1 MTKIIKIWAFLL
13 GFFFSHVSL
22 SHQLKRTIK
31 NKYVAIKI
39 AVVNESINHET
50 RVAVVP
56 EIAQKLSSNNIS
68 FVIEKNAGAASGF
81 LDADY
86 PDNSCSFVGSSSD
99 VLNDADVL
107 FKVNPPTLDEVKN
120 MKKGAIAISY
130 MQPFQNEALIK
141 SMAASGIDAFSVE
154 LIPRISRAQSM
165 DALSSQASIAGYKS
179 VILAANH
186 ANKFF
191 PMLTTAAGTV
201 RPAQTLIIGAG
212 VAGLQAIATAKRLGS
227 RVIAFDVRGSTREQ
241 IESLG
246 AQFLDT
252 GITAEGEG
260 GYARE
265 LTTDELDTQKEVLSK
280 TMSQSDV
287 VITTAAVPGKPAPK
301 LIDKETVES
310 MAPGSVIVDLGAIS
324 GGNCELTKPDEIVD
338 RGGVIILGPTN
349 LPSTMPK
356 HASELYS
363 RNLLNF
369 LSPALTDEGL
379 SIDWDD
385 EIFKGANITRNGEVA
400 FDQGAS

>member
-1 MTKIIKIWAFLL
+1 M
-13 GFFFSHVSL
+13 
-22 SHQLKRTIK
+22 
-31 NKYVAIKI
+31 AIKI
-39 AVVNESINHET
+39 AVVNESKNHET

-56 EIAQKLSSNNIS
+56 EIAQKLASKNVIFS
-68 FVIEKNAGAASGF
+68 IEKKSGAASGF
-81 LDADY
+81 LDSDY
-86 PDNSCSFVGSSSD
+86 PKDACAFVDSSSD
-99 VLNDADVL
+99 AVSDADVL
-107 FKVNPPTLDEVKN
+107 FKVNPPTPEEVAH
-120 MKKGAIAISY
+120 MKKGALAISY
-130 MQPFQNEALIK
+130 MNPFENHALIK
-141 SMAASGIDAFSVE
+141 TMASSGINAFSVE

-165 DALSSQASIAGYKS
+165 DALSSQASIAGYKA

-201 RPAQTLIIGAG
+201 RPAQTLVIGAG

-227 RVIAFDVRGSTREQ
+227 RVIAFDVRGSTKEQ

-265 LTTDELDTQKEVLSK
+265 LSAEELKTQKEVLSK
-280 TMSQSDV
+280 TMGQSDV

-301 LIDKETVES
+301 LIDRNTVES
-310 MAPGSVIVDLGAIS
+310 MAPGSIIIDLGAIS
-324 GGNCELTKPDEIVD
+324 GGNCELTKPDDIVD
-338 RGGVIILGPTN
+338 HGGVMIFGPTN

-369 LSPALTDEGL
+369 LSPAISDEGL
-379 SIDWDD
+379 NIDWDD
-385 EIFKGANITRNGEVA
+385 EIFKGANITRNGEA
-400 FDQGAS
+400 TFTQEG

>member
-1 MTKIIKIWAFLL
+1 M
-13 GFFFSHVSL
+13 H
-22 SHQLKRTIK
+22 
-31 NKYVAIKI
+31 
-39 AVVNESINHET
+39 
-50 RVAVVP
+50 
-56 EIAQKLSSNNIS
+56 
-68 FVIEKNAGAASGF
+68 
-81 LDADY
+81 
-86 PDNSCSFVGSSSD
+86 
-99 VLNDADVL
+99 
-107 FKVNPPTLDEVKN
+107 
-120 MKKGAIAISY
+120 
-130 MQPFQNEALIK
+130 PFQNDALIK
-141 SMAASGIDAFSVE
+141 SMASSGIDAFSIE

-165 DALSSQASIAGYKS
+165 DALSSQASIAGYKA

-227 RVIAFDVRGSTREQ
+227 RVIAFDVRDSTKEQ

-265 LTTDELDTQKEVLSK
+265 LTADELDTQKKVLSEAIG
-280 TMSQSDV
+280 QSDI

-301 LIDKETVES
+301 LIDKKTVES
-310 MAPGSVIVDLGAIS
+310 MAPGSVIVDLGAMS
-324 GGNCELTKPDEIVD
+324 GGNCDLTVPDDILD
-338 RGGVIILGPTN
+338 HGGVMILGPTN

-369 LSPALTDEGL
+369 LSPALSEEGL
-379 SIDWDD
+379 NIDWDD
-385 EIFKGANITRNGEVA
+385 EIFKGANITRNGKVV
-400 FDQGAS
+400 FDHGG

>member
-13 GFFFSHVSL
+13 GFFCGHVSL
-22 SHQLKRTIK
+22 LHQLKRTIK

-39 AVVNESINHET
+39 AVVNESINDET

-107 FKVNPPTLDEVKN
+107 FKVNPPTPDEIKN

-130 MQPFQNEALIK
+130 MQPFQNDALIK

-338 RGGVIILGPTN
+338 HGGVIILGPTN

-385 EIFKGANITRNGEVA
+385 EIFKGANITRNGEVL
-400 FDQGAS
+400 FDQEG

>member
-1 MTKIIKIWAFLL
+1 ML
-13 GFFFSHVSL
+13 GFFDRNDSL
-22 SHQLKRTIK
+22 SVHLISITK
-31 NKYVAIKI
+31 NKHVTIKI
-39 AVVNESINHET
+39 AVVNESLNNET
-50 RVAVVP
+50 RVALVP
-56 EIAQKLSSNNIS
+56 EIAQKLASNYVS
-68 FVIEKNAGAASGF
+68 FIIEKNAGESSGF
-81 LDADY
+81 LDSAY
-86 PDNSCSFVGSSSD
+86 PENACKFVSSSED
-99 VLNDADVL
+99 ALKDADVL
-107 FKVNPPTLDEVKN
+107 FKVNPPTSDEIEK
-120 MKKGAIAISY
+120 MKRGSMAISY
-130 MQPFQNEALIK
+130 MNPFQNDALIK
-141 SMAASGIDAFSVE
+141 QMASSGVDAFSVE

-165 DALSSQASIAGYKS
+165 DALSSQASIAGYKA

-201 RPAQTLIIGAG
+201 RPAQILIVGAG

-227 RVIAFDVRGSTREQ
+227 RVIAFDVRSSTKEQ

-265 LTTDELDTQKEVLSK
+265 LTTEELETQKQVLSK
-280 TMSQSDV
+280 TMGQSDV

-301 LIDKETVES
+301 LIDRQTVES

-324 GGNCELTKPDEIVD
+324 GGNCELTNPDDVVD
-338 RGGVIILGPTN
+338 HGGVIILGPTN

-369 LSPALTDEGL
+369 LSPAIAEEGL
-379 SIDWDD
+379 NINWDD
-385 EIFKGANITRNGEVA
+385 EVFKGANITRNGEVT
-400 FDQGAS
+400 FNQGAN

>member
-1 MTKIIKIWAFLL
+1 ML
-13 GFFFSHVSL
+13 GFFDRNDSL
-22 SHQLKRTIK
+22 SVHLISITK
-31 NKYVAIKI
+31 NKHVTIKI
-39 AVVNESINHET
+39 AVVNESLNNET
-50 RVAVVP
+50 RVALVP
-56 EIAQKLSSNNIS
+56 EIAQKLASNYVS
-68 FVIEKNAGAASGF
+68 FIIEKNAGESSGF
-81 LDADY
+81 LDSAY
-86 PDNSCSFVGSSSD
+86 PENACKFVSSSED
-99 VLNDADVL
+99 ALKDADVL
-107 FKVNPPTLDEVKN
+107 FKVNPPTSDEIEK
-120 MKKGAIAISY
+120 MKRGSMAISY
-130 MQPFQNEALIK
+130 MNPFQNDALIK
-141 SMAASGIDAFSVE
+141 QMASSGVDAFSVE

-165 DALSSQASIAGYKS
+165 DALSSQASIAGYKA

-201 RPAQTLIIGAG
+201 RPAQILIVGAG

-227 RVIAFDVRGSTREQ
+227 RVIAFDVRSSTKEQ

-265 LTTDELDTQKEVLSK
+265 LTTEELETQKQVLSK
-280 TMSQSDV
+280 TMGQSDV

-301 LIDKETVES
+301 LIDRQTVES

-324 GGNCELTKPDEIVD
+324 GGNCELTNPDDVVD
-338 RGGVIILGPTN
+338 HRGVIILGPTN

-363 RNLLNF
+363 RNLFNF
-369 LSPALTDEGL
+369 LSPAIAEEGL
-379 SIDWDD
+379 NIDWDD
-385 EIFKGANITRNGEVA
+385 EVFKGANITRNGEVT
-400 FDQGAS
+400 FNQGAN

>member
-1 MTKIIKIWAFLL
+1 M
-13 GFFFSHVSL
+13 S
-22 SHQLKRTIK
+22 
-31 NKYVAIKI
+31 
-39 AVVNESINHET
+39 
-50 RVAVVP
+50 
-56 EIAQKLSSNNIS
+56 
-68 FVIEKNAGAASGF
+68 
-81 LDADY
+81 
-86 PDNSCSFVGSSSD
+86 
-99 VLNDADVL
+99 
-107 FKVNPPTLDEVKN
+107 
-120 MKKGAIAISY
+120 
-130 MQPFQNEALIK
+130 PFQNGELIK
-141 SMAASGIDAFSVE
+141 KMASSGIDAFSVE

-165 DALSSQASIAGYKS
+165 DALSSQASIAGYKA
-179 VILAANH
+179 VILAANN

-201 RPAQTLIIGAG
+201 RPAQTLIVGAG

-227 RVIAFDVRGSTREQ
+227 RVVAFDVRSSTKEQ

-265 LTTDELDTQKEVLSK
+265 LSTEELKAQKEALSK
-280 TMSQSDV
+280 AMGQSDI

-301 LIDKETVES
+301 LIDRNTVES

-324 GGNCELTKPDEIVD
+324 GGNCELTKPDDVVD
-338 RGGVIILGPTN
+338 HGGVIILGPTN

-369 LSPALTDEGL
+369 ISPAITDEGL
-379 SIDWDD
+379 NIDWDD
-385 EIFKGANITRNGEVA
+385 EIFNGANITRNGDVVFNEEA
-400 FDQGAS
+400 

>member
-1 MTKIIKIWAFLL
+1 ML
-13 GFFFSHVSL
+13 GFFDRNDSL
-22 SHQLKRTIK
+22 SVHLSCITK
-31 NKYVAIKI
+31 NKHVTIKI
-39 AVVNESINHET
+39 AVVNESLNNET
-50 RVAVVP
+50 RVALVP
-56 EIAQKLSSNNIS
+56 EIAQKLASNNVS
-68 FVIEKNAGAASGF
+68 FIIEKNAGESSGF
-81 LDADY
+81 LDSAY
-86 PDNSCSFVGSSSD
+86 PENACKFVSSSED
-99 VLNDADVL
+99 ALKDADVL
-107 FKVNPPTLDEVKN
+107 FKVNPPTSDEIEK
-120 MKKGAIAISY
+120 MKRGSMAISY
-130 MQPFQNEALIK
+130 MNPFQNDALIK
-141 SMAASGIDAFSVE
+141 QMASSGVDAFSVE

-165 DALSSQASIAGYKS
+165 DALSSQASIAGYKA

-201 RPAQTLIIGAG
+201 RPAQTLIVGAG

-227 RVIAFDVRGSTREQ
+227 RVIAFDVRSSTKEQ

-265 LTTDELDTQKEVLSK
+265 LTAEELETQKQVLSK
-280 TMSQSDV
+280 TMGQSDV

-301 LIDKETVES
+301 LIDRQTVES

-324 GGNCELTKPDEIVD
+324 GGNCELTNPDDVVD
-338 RGGVIILGPTN
+338 HGGVIILGPTN

-369 LSPALTDEGL
+369 LSPAIAEEGL
-379 SIDWDD
+379 NIDWDD
-385 EIFKGANITRNGEVA
+385 EVFKGANITRNGEVT
-400 FDQGAS
+400 FNQGAN

>member
-1 MTKIIKIWAFLL
+1 MT
-13 GFFFSHVSL
+13 
-22 SHQLKRTIK
+22 
-31 NKYVAIKI
+31 IKI
-39 AVVNESINHET
+39 AVVNESKNNET

-56 EIAQKLSSNNIS
+56 EIAQKLSSNNVTFS
-68 FVIEKNAGAASGF
+68 IEKNSGAASGF
-81 LDADY
+81 LDSDY
-86 PDNSCSFVGSSSD
+86 PENGCSFFDAASEAVK
-99 VLNDADVL
+99 DADVL
-107 FKVNPPTLDEVKN
+107 FKVNPPTSEEIDY
-120 MKKGAIAISY
+120 MKKGALAVSY
-130 MQPFQNEALIK
+130 MGPFQNGELIK
-141 SMAASGIDAFSVE
+141 KMASSGIDAFSVE

-165 DALSSQASIAGYKS
+165 DALSSQASIAGYKA
-179 VILAANH
+179 VILAANN

-201 RPAQTLIIGAG
+201 RPAQTLIVGAG

-227 RVIAFDVRGSTREQ
+227 RVVAFDVRSSTKEQ

-265 LTTDELDTQKEVLSK
+265 LSTEELKTQKEALSK
-280 TMSQSDV
+280 AMGQSDI

-301 LIDKETVES
+301 LIDRNTVES

-324 GGNCELTKPDEIVD
+324 GGNCELTKPDDVVD
-338 RGGVIILGPTN
+338 HGGVIILGPTN

-369 LSPALTDEGL
+369 ISPAITDEGL
-379 SIDWDD
+379 NIDWDD
-385 EIFKGANITRNGEVA
+385 EIFNGANITRNGDVVFNEEA
-400 FDQGAS
+400 

>member
-1 MTKIIKIWAFLL
+1 ML
-13 GFFFSHVSL
+13 GFFDRNDSL
-22 SHQLKRTIK
+22 SVHLISITK
-31 NKYVAIKI
+31 NKHVTIKI
-39 AVVNESINHET
+39 AVVNESLNNET
-50 RVAVVP
+50 RVALVP
-56 EIAQKLSSNNIS
+56 EIAQKLASNYVS
-68 FVIEKNAGAASGF
+68 FIIEKNAGESSGF
-81 LDADY
+81 LDSAY
-86 PDNSCSFVGSSSD
+86 PENACKFVSSSED
-99 VLNDADVL
+99 ALKDADVL
-107 FKVNPPTLDEVKN
+107 FKVNPPTSDEIEK
-120 MKKGAIAISY
+120 MKRGSMAISY
-130 MQPFQNEALIK
+130 MNPFQNDALIK
-141 SMAASGIDAFSVE
+141 QMASSGVDAFSVE

-165 DALSSQASIAGYKS
+165 DALSSQASIAGYKA

-201 RPAQTLIIGAG
+201 RPAQTLIVGAG

-227 RVIAFDVRGSTREQ
+227 RVIAFDVRSSTKEQ

-265 LTTDELDTQKEVLSK
+265 LTTEELETQKQVLSK
-280 TMSQSDV
+280 TMGQSDV

-301 LIDKETVES
+301 LIDRQTVES

-324 GGNCELTKPDEIVD
+324 GGNCELTNPDDVVD
-338 RGGVIILGPTN
+338 HRGVIILGPTN

-363 RNLLNF
+363 RNLFNF
-369 LSPALTDEGL
+369 LSPAIAEEGL
-379 SIDWDD
+379 NIDWDD
-385 EIFKGANITRNGEVA
+385 EVFKGANITRNGEVT
-400 FDQGAS
+400 FNQGAN

>member
-13 GFFFSHVSL
+13 GFFCRHVSL

-39 AVVNESINHET
+39 AVVNESINDET

-68 FVIEKNAGAASGF
+68 
-81 LDADY
+81 
-86 PDNSCSFVGSSSD
+86 SD
-99 VLNDADVL
+99 VLNEADVL
-107 FKVNPPTLDEVKN
+107 FKVNPPTPDEIKN

-130 MQPFQNEALIK
+130 MQPFQNDALIK

-265 LTTDELDTQKEVLSK
+265 LTSDELDTQKEVLSK

-301 LIDKETVES
+301 LKDKETVES

-338 RGGVIILGPTN
+338 HGGVIILGPTN

-385 EIFKGANITRNGEVA
+385 EIFKGANITRNGEVL
-400 FDQGAS
+400 FDQEG

>member
-1 MTKIIKIWAFLL
+1 
-13 GFFFSHVSL
+13 
-22 SHQLKRTIK
+22 
-31 NKYVAIKI
+31 VAIKI
-39 AVVNESINHET
+39 AVVNESKDNET

-56 EIAQKLSSNNIS
+56 EIAQKLSSSNVTFS
-68 FVIEKNAGAASGF
+68 IEKKSGAASGF
-81 LDADY
+81 LDAHY
-86 PDNSCSFVGSSSD
+86 PENACSFFDTASETIK
-99 VLNDADVL
+99 DADVL
-107 FKVNPPTLDEVKN
+107 FKVNPPTPEEIGY
-120 MKKGAIAISY
+120 MKKGALAVSY
-130 MQPFQNEALIK
+130 MSPFQNGELIK
-141 SMAASGIDAFSVE
+141 NMASSGIDAFSVE

-165 DALSSQASIAGYKS
+165 DALSSQASIAGYKA
-179 VILAANH
+179 VILAANN

-201 RPAQTLIIGAG
+201 RPAQTLIVGAG

-227 RVIAFDVRGSTREQ
+227 RVVAFDVRSSTKEQ

-265 LTTDELDTQKEVLSK
+265 LSAEELKTQKEALSK
-280 TMSQSDV
+280 AMGQSDI

-301 LIDKETVES
+301 LIDRNTVES

-324 GGNCELTKPDEIVD
+324 GGNCELTKPDDVVD
-338 RGGVIILGPTN
+338 HGGVIILGPTN

-369 LSPALTDEGL
+369 ISPAITDEGL
-379 SIDWDD
+379 NVDWDD
-385 EIFKGANITRNGEVA
+385 EIFNGANITRNGEVVFNEEA
-400 FDQGAS
+400 

>member
-1 MTKIIKIWAFLL
+1 M
-13 GFFFSHVSL
+13 
-22 SHQLKRTIK
+22 
-31 NKYVAIKI
+31 AIKI
-39 AVVNESINHET
+39 AVINEFINDET

-56 EIAQKLSSNNIS
+56 EIAQKIASNNVS

-81 LDADY
+81 LDSDY
-86 PDNSCSFVGSSSD
+86 PENACKFVKSSSD
-99 VLNDADVL
+99 ALNDADVI
-107 FKVNPPTLDEVKN
+107 FKVNPPTSDDISS
-120 MKKGAIAISY
+120 MKRGAIAISY
-130 MQPFQNEALIK
+130 MNPFQNDALIK
-141 SMAASGIDAFSVE
+141 SMASSGIDAFSVE

-165 DALSSQASIAGYKS
+165 DALSSQASIAGYKA

-227 RVIAFDVRGSTREQ
+227 RVIAFDVRGSTKEQ

-265 LTTDELDTQKEVLSK
+265 LTTEELDTQKKALSK
-280 TMSQSDV
+280 AIGQSDI

-301 LIDKETVES
+301 LIDKKTVET
-310 MAPGSVIVDLGAIS
+310 MAPGSVIIDLGAIS
-324 GGNCELTKPDEIVD
+324 GGNCELTVPDNVLD
-338 RGGVIILGPTN
+338 HGGVMILGPTN

-363 RNLLNF
+363 RNLQNF
-369 LSPALTDEGL
+369 LSPALTEEGL
-379 SIDWDD
+379 NIDWDD
-385 EIFKGANITRNGEVA
+385 EIFKGANITRNGEVV
-400 FDQGAS
+400 FDHGS

>member
-1 MTKIIKIWAFLL
+1 ML
-13 GFFFSHVSL
+13 GFFDRNDSL
-22 SHQLKRTIK
+22 SVHLISITK
-31 NKYVAIKI
+31 NKHVTIKI
-39 AVVNESINHET
+39 AVVNESLNNET
-50 RVAVVP
+50 RVALVP
-56 EIAQKLSSNNIS
+56 EIAQKLASNYVS
-68 FVIEKNAGAASGF
+68 FIIEKNAGESSGF
-81 LDADY
+81 LDSAY
-86 PDNSCSFVGSSSD
+86 PENACKFVSSSED
-99 VLNDADVL
+99 ALKDADVL
-107 FKVNPPTLDEVKN
+107 FKVNPPTSDEIEK
-120 MKKGAIAISY
+120 MKRGSMAISY
-130 MQPFQNEALIK
+130 MNPFQNDALIK
-141 SMAASGIDAFSVE
+141 QMASSGVDAFSVE

-165 DALSSQASIAGYKS
+165 DALSSQASIAGYKA

-201 RPAQTLIIGAG
+201 RPAQTLIVGAG

-227 RVIAFDVRGSTREQ
+227 RVIAFDVRSSTKEQ

-265 LTTDELDTQKEVLSK
+265 LTTEELETQKQVLSK
-280 TMSQSDV
+280 TMGQSDV

-301 LIDKETVES
+301 LIDRQTVES

-324 GGNCELTKPDEIVD
+324 GGNCELTNPDDVVD
-338 RGGVIILGPTN
+338 HGGVIILGPTN

-369 LSPALTDEGL
+369 LSPAIAEEGL
-379 SIDWDD
+379 NIDWDD
-385 EIFKGANITRNGEVA
+385 EVFKGANITRNGEVT
-400 FDQGAS
+400 FNQGAN

>member
-1 MTKIIKIWAFLL
+1 MT
-13 GFFFSHVSL
+13 
-22 SHQLKRTIK
+22 
-31 NKYVAIKI
+31 IKI
-39 AVVNESINHET
+39 AVVNESLNNET
-50 RVAVVP
+50 RVALVP
-56 EIAQKLSSNNIS
+56 EIAQKLASNNVS
-68 FVIEKNAGAASGF
+68 FIIEKNAGESSGF
-81 LDADY
+81 LDSAY
-86 PDNSCSFVGSSSD
+86 PENACKFVSSSVD
-99 VLNDADVL
+99 ALKDADVL
-107 FKVNPPTLDEVKN
+107 FKVNPPTSDEIEK
-120 MKKGAIAISY
+120 MKRGSMAISY
-130 MQPFQNEALIK
+130 MNPFQNDALIK
-141 SMAASGIDAFSVE
+141 QMASSGVDAFSVE

-165 DALSSQASIAGYKS
+165 DALSSQASIAGYKA

-201 RPAQTLIIGAG
+201 RPAQTLIVGAG

-227 RVIAFDVRGSTREQ
+227 RVIAFDVRSSTKEQ

-265 LTTDELDTQKEVLSK
+265 LTTEELKTQKQVLSK
-280 TMSQSDV
+280 TMGQSDV

-301 LIDKETVES
+301 LIDRQTVES

-324 GGNCELTKPDEIVD
+324 GGNCELTNPDDVVD
-338 RGGVIILGPTN
+338 HGGVIILGPTN

-369 LSPALTDEGL
+369 LSPAIAEEGL
-379 SIDWDD
+379 NIDWDD
-385 EIFKGANITRNGEVA
+385 EVFKGANITRNGEVT
-400 FDQGAS
+400 FNQGAN

>member
-1 MTKIIKIWAFLL
+1 M
-13 GFFFSHVSL
+13 
-22 SHQLKRTIK
+22 
-31 NKYVAIKI
+31 AIKI
-39 AVVNESINHET
+39 AVVNESINDET

-86 PDNSCSFVGSSSD
+86 PDNSCSFAGSSSD

-107 FKVNPPTLDEVKN
+107 FKVNPPTPDEIKN

-130 MQPFQNEALIK
+130 MQPFQNDALIK

-165 DALSSQASIAGYKS
+165 DALSSQASIAGYKA

-227 RVIAFDVRGSTREQ
+227 RVVAFDVRGSTKEQ

-265 LTTDELDTQKEVLSK
+265 LTTEELDTQKKALSK
-280 TMSQSDV
+280 AIGQSDI

-301 LIDKETVES
+301 LIDKKTVES
-310 MAPGSVIVDLGAIS
+310 MAPGSVIIDLGAIS
-324 GGNCELTKPDEIVD
+324 GGNCELTVPDNVLD
-338 RGGVIILGPTN
+338 HGGVMILGPTN

-369 LSPALTDEGL
+369 LSPALTEEGL
-379 SIDWDD
+379 NIDWDD
-385 EIFKGANITRNGEVA
+385 EIFKGANITRNGEVV
-400 FDQGAS
+400 FDHGG

>member
-1 MTKIIKIWAFLL
+1 M
-13 GFFFSHVSL
+13 
-22 SHQLKRTIK
+22 
-31 NKYVAIKI
+31 AIKI
-39 AVVNESINHET
+39 AVVNESKNNET

-56 EIAQKLSSNNIS
+56 EIAQKLSSNNVTFS
-68 FVIEKNAGAASGF
+68 IEKNSGSASGF
-81 LDADY
+81 LDSDY
-86 PDNSCSFVGSSSD
+86 PEGACSFFDTHSEAIK
-99 VLNDADVL
+99 DADVL
-107 FKVNPPTLDEVKN
+107 FKVNPPTSEEIGY
-120 MKKGAIAISY
+120 MKKGALAVSY
-130 MQPFQNEALIK
+130 MSPFQSGELIK
-141 SMAASGIDAFSVE
+141 NMASSGIDAFSVE

-165 DALSSQASIAGYKS
+165 DALSSQASIAGYKA
-179 VILAANH
+179 VILAANN

-201 RPAQTLIIGAG
+201 RPAQTLIVGAG

-227 RVIAFDVRGSTREQ
+227 RVIAFDVRSSTKEQ

-265 LTTDELDTQKEVLSK
+265 LSAEELKTQKEALSK
-280 TMSQSDV
+280 AMGQSDI

-301 LIDKETVES
+301 LIDRNTVES

-324 GGNCELTKPDEIVD
+324 GGNCELTKPDDIVD
-338 RGGVIILGPTN
+338 HGGVIILGPTN

-369 LSPALTDEGL
+369 ISPAITDEGL
-379 SIDWDD
+379 NIDWDD
-385 EIFKGANITRNGEVA
+385 EIFNGANITRNGDIVFNEEA
-400 FDQGAS
+400 

>member
-1 MTKIIKIWAFLL
+1 M
-13 GFFFSHVSL
+13 
-22 SHQLKRTIK
+22 
-31 NKYVAIKI
+31 AIKI
-39 AVVNESINHET
+39 AVVNESKNHET

-56 EIAQKLSSNNIS
+56 EIAQKLASKNVVFS
-68 FVIEKNAGAASGF
+68 IEKKSGEASGF
-81 LDADY
+81 LDSDY
-86 PDNSCSFVGSSSD
+86 PKDACVFVDSSSD
-99 VLNDADVL
+99 ALSDADVL
-107 FKVNPPTLDEVKN
+107 FKVNPPTPDEVAL
-120 MKKGAIAISY
+120 MKKGALAISY
-130 MQPFQNEALIK
+130 MNPFENHALIRT
-141 SMAASGIDAFSVE
+141 MASSGIDAFSVE

-165 DALSSQASIAGYKS
+165 DALSSQASIAGYKA

-227 RVIAFDVRGSTREQ
+227 RVIAFDVRGSTKEQ

-252 GITAEGEG
+252 GITAEGKG

-265 LTTDELDTQKEVLSK
+265 LSVEELKTQKEVLSK
-280 TMSQSDV
+280 TMGQSDV

-301 LIDKETVES
+301 LIDKKTVES
-310 MAPGSVIVDLGAIS
+310 MVPGSIIIDLGAVS
-324 GGNCELTKPDEIVD
+324 GGNCELTKPDDVVD
-338 RGGVIILGPTN
+338 HGGVIILGPTN
-349 LPSTMPK
+349 LPSTMPR

-369 LSPALTDEGL
+369 LSPAISDEGL
-379 SIDWDD
+379 NINWDD
-385 EIFKGANITRNGEVA
+385 EIFKGANITRNGEA
-400 FDQGAS
+400 TFSQEG

>member
-1 MTKIIKIWAFLL
+1 M
-13 GFFFSHVSL
+13 
-22 SHQLKRTIK
+22 
-31 NKYVAIKI
+31 AIKI
-39 AVVNESINHET
+39 AVLNESINDET
-50 RVAVVP
+50 RVAIVP

-107 FKVNPPTLDEVKN
+107 FKVNPPTPDEIKN

-130 MQPFQNEALIK
+130 MQPFQNDALIK

-179 VILAANH
+179 VILAANQ

-227 RVIAFDVRGSTREQ
+227 RVIAFDVRGSTKEQ

-252 GITAEGEG
+252 GITTEGEG

-265 LTTDELDTQKEVLSK
+265 LTVDELDTQKEALSK
-280 TMSQSDV
+280 AMSQSDV

-310 MAPGSVIVDLGAIS
+310 MVPGSVIVDLGAIS

-338 RGGVIILGPTN
+338 HGGVIILGPTN

-385 EIFKGANITRNGEVA
+385 EIFKGANITRNGEIL
-400 FDQGAS
+400 FNQEG

>member
-1 MTKIIKIWAFLL
+1 ML
-13 GFFFSHVSL
+13 GFFDRNDSL
-22 SHQLKRTIK
+22 SVHLISITK
-31 NKYVAIKI
+31 NKHVTIKI
-39 AVVNESINHET
+39 AVVNESLNNET
-50 RVAVVP
+50 RVALVP
-56 EIAQKLSSNNIS
+56 EIAQKLASNYVS
-68 FVIEKNAGAASGF
+68 FIIEKNAGESSGF
-81 LDADY
+81 LDSAY
-86 PDNSCSFVGSSSD
+86 PENACKFVSSSED
-99 VLNDADVL
+99 ALKDADVL
-107 FKVNPPTLDEVKN
+107 FKVNPPTSDEIEK
-120 MKKGAIAISY
+120 MKRGSMAISY
-130 MQPFQNEALIK
+130 MNPFQNDALIK
-141 SMAASGIDAFSVE
+141 QMASSGVDAFSVE

-165 DALSSQASIAGYKS
+165 DALSSQASIAGYKA

-201 RPAQTLIIGAG
+201 RPAQILIVGAG

-227 RVIAFDVRGSTREQ
+227 RVIAFDVRSSTKEQ

-265 LTTDELDTQKEVLSK
+265 LTTEELETQKQVLSK
-280 TMSQSDV
+280 TMGQSDV

-301 LIDKETVES
+301 LIDRQTVES

-324 GGNCELTKPDEIVD
+324 GGNCELTNPDDVVD
-338 RGGVIILGPTN
+338 HGGVIILGPTN

-369 LSPALTDEGL
+369 LSPAIAEEGL
-379 SIDWDD
+379 NIDWDD
-385 EIFKGANITRNGEVA
+385 EVFKGANITRNGEVT
-400 FDQGAS
+400 FNQGAN

>member
-1 MTKIIKIWAFLL
+1 MRQSKLNY
-13 GFFFSHVSL
+13 
-22 SHQLKRTIK
+22 K
-31 NKYVAIKI
+31 NKHVTIKI
-39 AVVNESINHET
+39 AVVNESLNNET
-50 RVAVVP
+50 RVALVP
-56 EIAQKLSSNNIS
+56 EIAQKLASNNVS
-68 FVIEKNAGAASGF
+68 FIIEKNAGESSGF
-81 LDADY
+81 LDSAY
-86 PDNSCSFVGSSSD
+86 PENACKFVSSSED
-99 VLNDADVL
+99 ALKDADVL
-107 FKVNPPTLDEVKN
+107 FKVNPPTSDEIEK
-120 MKKGAIAISY
+120 MKRGSMAISY
-130 MQPFQNEALIK
+130 MNPFQNDALIK
-141 SMAASGIDAFSVE
+141 QMASSGVDAFSVE

-165 DALSSQASIAGYKS
+165 DALSSQASIAGYKA

-201 RPAQTLIIGAG
+201 RPAQTLIVGAG

-227 RVIAFDVRGSTREQ
+227 RVIAFDVRSSTKEQ

-265 LTTDELDTQKEVLSK
+265 LTEEELETQKQVLSK
-280 TMSQSDV
+280 TMGQSDV

-301 LIDKETVES
+301 LIDRQTVES

-324 GGNCELTKPDEIVD
+324 GGNCELTNPDDVVD
-338 RGGVIILGPTN
+338 HGGVIILGPTN

-369 LSPALTDEGL
+369 LSPAIAEEGL
-379 SIDWDD
+379 NIDWDD
-385 EIFKGANITRNGEVA
+385 EVFKGANITRNGEVT
-400 FDQGAS
+400 FNQGAN